1 MTDSLKN
8 KGIEFGGVE
17 ERPYEKWRFPDSKY
31 GDLLNE
37 EKELIETRRYD
48 INVNSYKSEDIE
60 IIFHDGYADY
70 NDEIKEIK
78 KTKTLSIIAI
88 SLSLLLILFFQ

>member
-1 MTDSLKN
+1 M
-8 KGIEFGGVE
+8 
-17 ERPYEKWRFPDSKY
+17 
-31 GDLLNE
+31 LNE
-37 EKELIETRRYD
+37 EKEIIETRRYD